1 MVQVRNTDEC
11 AFLIFDDNDRGY
23 TVSFYEGGLY
33 LYTDLQD
40 DENDWVEGFYEL
52 W

>member
-23 TVSFYEGGLY
+23 TVSFYVDY
-33 LYTDLQD
+33 IYTRIFKMMKMI
-40 DENDWVEGFYEL
+40 G
-52 W
+52 